1 MRLTKRDI
9 VGIFLLFFVGLLA
22 LGAWR
27 AFFMV
32 MVTPGVSD
40 IWQPMP
46 WFALLATFFFLGTAV
61 WKTPAFQGAGSVL
74 LFIPGFFFIV
84 AWEYVVVSVIAMG
97 LVFWSAT
104 DITHEFKE
112 RLHFRFFRSIRAG
125 QFFFVA
131 GLALSLSGGYYV
143 FLKQA
148 SWEELVPRFRI
159 GEEMTA
165 VIFKTVAFV
174 NPSFATLAEG
184 DATVDE
190 FLLSFE
196 VNDREDPALVDL
208 GNLLSGDA
216 PDTLEISP
224 EVIGYLEERGIRL
237 NINMSPET
245 KEMLFLQSGRE
256 QIAGLAGRP
265 VEGNEKI
272 SDILSIALQR
282 KLIGFLGEQKT
293 TEHIPS
299 QAVPFFLA
307 LLLFFTLLPVIS
319 ILGLLCI
326 LMAELLFVLSLRIGW
341 LALESISVE
350 QKRLVE

>member
-9 VGIFLLFFVGLLA
+9 VGIFLLFFVALVA

-32 MVTPGVSD
+32 MITPGVSD

-97 LVFWSAT
+97 LVFWSVT

-125 QFFFVA
+125 QFFFIA

-148 SWEELVPRFRI
+148 SWEELVPRFRV

-165 VIFKTVAFV
+165 VIFKVASV
-174 NPSFATLAEG
+174 INPSFSTLSNG
-184 DATVDE
+184 DTTVDE
-190 FLLSFE
+190 FLLGLERSKSE
-196 VNDREDPALVDL
+196 ETLLLESERTVSVTSSSIDIGGTVA
-208 GNLLSGDA
+208 GNVSGQQLAD
-216 PDTLEISP
+216 
-224 EVIGYLEERGIRL
+224 
-237 NINMSPET
+237 
-245 KEMLFLQSGRE
+245 EMFLRSGRE

>member
-40 IWQPMP
+40 IWQPML
-46 WFALLATFFFLGTAV
+46 WFALLAVFFFLGTAV
-61 WKTPAFQGAGSVL
+61 WRTPAFQGAGSVL

-148 SWEELVPRFRI
+148 SWEELVPRFRV

-165 VIFKTVAFV
+165 VIFKAASVI
-174 NPSFATLAEG
+174 NPSFSTLSNG
-184 DATVDE
+184 DTTVDE
-190 FLLSFE
+190 FLLGLERSKSE
-196 VNDREDPALVDL
+196 ETLLLESGTISVTSSPMDIGGTVV
-208 GNLLSGDA
+208 GNISGQQLAD
-216 PDTLEISP
+216 
-224 EVIGYLEERGIRL
+224 
-237 NINMSPET
+237 
-245 KEMLFLQSGRE
+245 EMFLRSGRE

-293 TEHIPS
+293 AEHIPS

-307 LLLFFTLLPVIS
+307 LLLFFTLLPVLS

-326 LMAELLFVLSLRIGW
+326 LVAQLLFVFSLWAGW
-341 LALESISVE
+341 LKVEGVSVE
-350 QKRLVE
+350 QERLVE

>member
-40 IWQPMP
+40 IWQPML
-46 WFALLATFFFLGTAV
+46 WFALLAVFFFLGTVV
-61 WKTPAFQGAGSVL
+61 WRTPAFQGAGSVL

-148 SWEELVPRFRI
+148 SWEELVPRFRV

-165 VIFKTVAFV
+165 VIFKAASVI
-174 NPSFATLAEG
+174 NPSFSTLSNG
-184 DATVDE
+184 DTTVDE
-190 FLLSFE
+190 FLLGLERSKSE
-196 VNDREDPALVDL
+196 ETLLLESKRTVSVTSSPMDIGGTVA
-208 GNLLSGDA
+208 GNVSGQQLAD
-216 PDTLEISP
+216 
-224 EVIGYLEERGIRL
+224 
-237 NINMSPET
+237 
-245 KEMLFLQSGRE
+245 EMFLRSGRE